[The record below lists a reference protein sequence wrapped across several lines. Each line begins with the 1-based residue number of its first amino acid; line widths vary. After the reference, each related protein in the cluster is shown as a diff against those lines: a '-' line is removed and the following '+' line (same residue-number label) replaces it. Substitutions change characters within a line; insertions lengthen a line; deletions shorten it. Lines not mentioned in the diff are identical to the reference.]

1 MENWRKTKLFY
12 VSVDVVLFSKDRYSH
27 NDNEDFCTNDDEV
40 QRIHGM
46 KVVSLTVCLLLD
58 VVKC

>member
-27 NDNEDFCTNDDEV
+27 NDNEDFCTNDDDV

-46 KVVSLTVCLLLD
+46 KVVSLTVCLLL
-58 VVKC
+58 